1 VPQDTSHLPLLQEIL
16 AQLVQIQMLPH
27 VGKQEL
33 LKLKDL
39 MPMPVW
45 LVWQFALQIIQLLLQ
60 LDLQLAKLT
69 VLPIVFMELLDL

>member
-1 VPQDTSHLPLLQEIL
+1 
-16 AQLVQIQMLPH
+16 MLPH